1 MGVAIEVWHSA
12 GMAEVPAGDEWLSE
26 REAARVARM
35 RYPKRRSEFRL
46 GRWTAKTT
54 IARLLGLATDPAD
67 LAYPA
72 DPADLADAADPVL
85 LAGIEI
91 ASAPGGAPD
100 PRVGGAPAPV
110 SISMT
115 DRADWAV
122 CLASTETVALGC
134 DLELVEPRSDG
145 FVADYL
151 TPAEQ
156 QFVLGSGHDR
166 DLMANLMWSAKESAL
181 KVLRV
186 GLRRDTRSVEVALED
201 RTVSG
206 WGALRVRDAHSDAV
220 FPGWWRCFGEFVLTV
235 AASDPIRPPDP
246 LVEPAPLATATP
258 THGWMG
264 ELPRPHPGAI
274 AARRGPS
281 NVPST

>member
-26 REAARVARM
+26 REAARVDRM

-67 LAYPA
+67 PA
-72 DPADLADAADPVL
+72 ELADLADPVL

-156 QFVLGSGHDR
+156 RFVLGSGHDR

-220 FPGWWRCFGEFVLTV
+220 FPGWWRCFGEFILTV

-264 ELPRPHPGAI
+264 EPLRPHPGAI

>member
-1 MGVAIEVWHSA
+1 MGAVTAVWHSA
-12 GMAEVPAGDEWLSE
+12 GMAEVPAGDDWLSE
-26 REAARVARM
+26 REAARVAGM

-54 IARLLGLATDPAD
+54 IAGVLRL
-67 LAYPA
+67 
-72 DPADLADAADPVL
+72 AADPL
-85 LAGIEI
+85 DLSALEI

-100 PRVGGAPAPV
+100 PRVGGATAPV

-122 CLASTETVALGC
+122 CLASTERVALGC

-156 QFVLGSGHDR
+156 RLVHGAGPER
-166 DLMANLMWSAKESAL
+166 DLVANLVWSAKESAL

-186 GLRRDTRSVEVALED
+186 GLRRATRSVEVTLD
-201 RTVSG
+201 G
-206 WGALRVRDAHSDAV
+206 WGAVAGFAGAPAVAGSDAAAGTAPDAGTAGGWSALRVRDEHSGAT
-220 FPGWWRCFGEFVLTV
+220 FPGWFCRFGDFLLTV
-235 AASDPIRPPDP
+235 AAAEPITAPDP
-246 LVEPAPLATATP
+246 LVQPPPLAAAVP
-258 THGWMG
+258 THAWMG
-264 ELPRPHPGAI
+264 T
-274 AARRGPS
+274 
-281 NVPST
+281 VPSGRIASHRS

>member
-1 MGVAIEVWHSA
+1 
-12 GMAEVPAGDEWLSE
+12 
-26 REAARVARM
+26 
-35 RYPKRRSEFRL
+35 
-46 GRWTAKTT
+46 
-54 IARLLGLATDPAD
+54 
-67 LAYPA
+67 
-72 DPADLADAADPVL
+72 
-85 LAGIEI
+85 
-91 ASAPGGAPD
+91 
-100 PRVGGAPAPV
+100 
-110 SISMT
+110 MT

-156 QFVLGSGHDR
+156 RFVLGSGHDR

-206 WGALRVRDAHSDAV
+206 WGALRVRDAQSDAV

-235 AASDPIRPPDP
+235 AASDPIGPPDP

-264 ELPRPHPGAI
+264 EPPRPHPGAI
-274 AARRGPS
+274 AARSGPS